1 MMFRRGLFFF
11 TAVFCGAMRLFSADS
26 DLHGIAD
33 DSALRVALAATL
45 FIAPP
50 SDVLRE
56 KPRVVTLVSGER
68 VAVRIERGASRDEFS
83 IILAREHSGAFTGW
97 GQGSFILTRRIEDG
111 APLRA
116 RIFLRSDPYTYVQ
129 FRPLNQSKSEM
140 DALVYNGFLVQALP
154 VPLSFEKL
162 LVTPLNETLDSLGNK
177 FPRRYFEPKSDDYRA
192 TRTLIREIRREI
204 RALKFK
210 DDGAID
216 ENGNYVLIRDLSA
229 QNSADA
235 GLNCSGFAK
244 WVIDGLLRPLT
255 GTRLKIETLK
265 APFGVRGTSFTAP
278 YERSRDPY
286 FGLDWVRNLAAAA
299 EKTLKSPAFSV
310 LEECEVRRTPFQ
322 ALLIRSGRTSAIR
335 QYPGFLPDA
344 GFSFEGIHPLLYT
357 LAIDEPESFFL
368 GTISVHGGRPA
379 LRTYFHVAVLMPYF
393 DENSVFHVAV
403 FESAEETSFNRF
415 RVRYPS
421 HHINLCRIP
430 VETAFTP

>member
-1 MMFRRGLFFF
+1 MLVRLMFFF
-11 TAVFCGAMRLFSADS
+11 TAAICAAPRLFSLDS
-26 DLHGIAD
+26 DIRGIAD
-33 DSALRVALAATL
+33 DSALRVELAATL
-45 FIAPP
+45 FIEPP
-50 SDVLRE
+50 VSVMRE
-56 KPRVVTLVSGER
+56 KPRIVTLVSGER
-68 VAVRIERGASRDEFS
+68 VAVRIERGGSGDEFS
-83 IILAREHSGAFTGW
+83 IVLAREQGGAFSGW
-97 GQGSFILTRRIEDG
+97 GQGSFILTRRISDG
-111 APLRA
+111 APLRV
-116 RIFLRSDPYTYVQ
+116 RVFPRSDPYTYIQ
-129 FRPLNQSKSEM
+129 FRPLSQSKSEM
-140 DALVYNGFLVQALP
+140 DAVVYNGFLVQDLP
-154 VPLSFEKL
+154 VPFAFEKL
-162 LVTPLNETLDSLGNK
+162 LVTPLNETLDSLGKK
-177 FPRRYFEPKSDDYRA
+177 FPRRYYEPKSGDYQ
-192 TRTLIREIRREI
+192 TTQTLIREIRREI
-204 RALKFK
+204 RTLKFQ

-255 GTRLKIETLK
+255 GARLEIGPLK
-265 APFGVRGTSFTAP
+265 QPFGARGTNFTAP

-299 EKTLKSPAFSV
+299 EKTLKSPAFGV

-322 ALLIRSGRTSAIR
+322 SLLIRTGRTSAVR
-335 QYPGFLPDA
+335 QYPGYLPDA

-357 LAIDEPESFFL
+357 LAIDEPGSFFL
-368 GTISVHGGRPA
+368 GAISTHGGRPA

-430 VETAFTP
+430 VETAFAP